1 MAGARGRIAGWVA
14 RYLPL
19 ELLGTASAIA
29 GAWVSFEASG
39 SLIIAAFVGTVAEG
53 VGYYALALVRSIPS
67 DRFEVCLSVA
77 LYLEWQD
84 VLTRPEHL
92 APGRS
97 AEEATE
103 FVADF
108 DFRSLKD
115 FSPENIQKRVPGQ
128 RNDIADLKNV
138 IDLLYRMKDRWAL
151 PSVKRAWSNPAQ
163 RKQILAA
170 LARLRGELEKVAGV
184 AKGGE

>member
-1 MAGARGRIAGWVA
+1 MPKIEVIRKGITPAVRPVPTDTTLAVLPVTLERMGREVADEDEEPVRVDSVNDAFEKFKPSIHFETQAG
-14 RYLPL
+14 
-19 ELLGTASAIA
+19 
-29 GAWVSFEASG
+29 
-39 SLIIAAFVGTVAEG
+39 
-53 VGYYALALVRSIPS
+53 
-67 DRFEVCLSVA
+67 
-77 LYLEWQD
+77 
-84 VLTRPEHL
+84 
-92 APGRS
+92 
-97 AEEATE
+97 EEATE

-108 DFRSLKD
+108 EFRSLKD